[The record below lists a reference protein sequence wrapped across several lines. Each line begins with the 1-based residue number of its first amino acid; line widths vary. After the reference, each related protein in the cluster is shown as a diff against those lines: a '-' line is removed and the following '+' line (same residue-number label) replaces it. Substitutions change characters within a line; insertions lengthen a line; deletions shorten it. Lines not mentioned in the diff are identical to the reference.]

1 MDSID
6 WENASKVREQLRRWA
21 PTHRVTQGC
30 YTVGNLMP
38 RARRGGFV
46 LRRDEHPGQRTSANS
61 ISFLQDDSERPQS
74 FCFRRA
80 SSSGRWGRW
89 QQCSS
94 RQRVGAL
101 SGAQRAGVRASC
113 AAPNLLFP
121 EMARNAKMRG
131 FCYYGTRSRA
141 ASSRKTLTSKSGL
154 PELAPLLSARS
165 PVNPVAS
172 VLLPDRR

>member
-1 MDSID
+1 
-6 WENASKVREQLRRWA
+6 
-21 PTHRVTQGC
+21 
-30 YTVGNLMP
+30 MP

-80 SSSGRWGRW
+80 SGSGRWGRR

-101 SGAQRAGVRASC
+101 GCAQRAGARASC

-131 FCYYGTRSRA
+131 FRYYDTQSRA
-141 ASSRKTLTSKSGL
+141 ASSRKELTGKSGL

-165 PVNPVAS
+165 PVSLVAS
-172 VLLPDRR
+172 VSPSSGRGPVLSAALCRGRSAVASFFVNPFKCI